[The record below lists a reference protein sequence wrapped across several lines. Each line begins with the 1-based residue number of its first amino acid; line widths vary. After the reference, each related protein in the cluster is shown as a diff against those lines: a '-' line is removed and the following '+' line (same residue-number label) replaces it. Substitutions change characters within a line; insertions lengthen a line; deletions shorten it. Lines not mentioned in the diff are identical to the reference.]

1 MLKSGGYRISPAIG
15 LCSSSGGGVV
25 VVLQLMGGG
34 AQLDLVLGHSD
45 PALGTW

>member
-1 MLKSGGYRISPAIG
+1 MG
-15 LCSSSGGGVV
+15 LGPRSGGGVV
-25 VVLQLMGGG
+25 GVLPLMGGE